1 MYDSPYLIDFPF
13 TIFCTKNI
21 LDNIFAKEKY
31 FDLIKLSIDKLGDAG
46 SSCPPPLALLFL
58 IPKLTSSKIF
68 LQHNLFYSCDKP
80 LLYVEYKFLGQSWF
94 KQYILMIHNW
104 GFWACCI
111 LGLIESIYI
120 LFISYLYPSFRLAHV
135 QNQLGVFRTRQGDL
149 LASFNLLSEV
159 GASTLLNTSND
170 FYAMIRTCIS
180 ASRLDT
186 EIEARLLARLDE
198 LTGISHSNA
207 RMVLGAVN

>member
-1 MYDSPYLIDFPF
+1 M
-13 TIFCTKNI
+13 
-21 LDNIFAKEKY
+21 
-31 FDLIKLSIDKLGDAG
+31 
-46 SSCPPPLALLFL
+46 
-58 IPKLTSSKIF
+58 
-68 LQHNLFYSCDKP
+68 
-80 LLYVEYKFLGQSWF
+80 
-94 KQYILMIHNW
+94 
-104 GFWACCI
+104 
-111 LGLIESIYI
+111 
-120 LFISYLYPSFRLAHV
+120 
-135 QNQLGVFRTRQGDL
+135 

-207 RMVLGAVN
+207 RMVLGVVN